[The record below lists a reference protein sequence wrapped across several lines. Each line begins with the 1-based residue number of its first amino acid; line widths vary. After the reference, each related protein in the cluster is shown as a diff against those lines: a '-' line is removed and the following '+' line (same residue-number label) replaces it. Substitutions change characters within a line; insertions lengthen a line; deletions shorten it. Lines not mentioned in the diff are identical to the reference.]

1 MILANRVL
9 DEGMDVPEAKSCI
22 ILASTGNPTQFI
34 QRRGRVLRQFDDVYL
49 DGTRKTHADI
59 YDILVRPNLEGFDDP
74 EAHKL
79 EIGMI
84 KSQLARITE
93 MAELAINYDEEL
105 KEKIQK
111 FKNDLPEEIFEK
123 NFNDE

>member
-1 MILANRVL
+1 M
-9 DEGMDVPEAKSCI
+9 
-22 ILASTGNPTQFI
+22 
-34 QRRGRVLRQFDDVYL
+34 RQFDDVYL